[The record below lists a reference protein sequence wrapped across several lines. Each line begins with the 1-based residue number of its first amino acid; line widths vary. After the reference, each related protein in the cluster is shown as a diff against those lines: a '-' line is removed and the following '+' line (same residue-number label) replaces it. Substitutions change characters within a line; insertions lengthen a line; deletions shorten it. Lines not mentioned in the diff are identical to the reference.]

1 MRSKSWAIGFIVA
14 PTLFGTLGDRVLAGN
29 IAGSMFRAEAWLSIV
44 CALVLLAL
52 LQWSPG
58 ALEPKRRRLLG
69 ALVLSMLVCALLS
82 HFGITP
88 LMAELKAQA
97 PSGIMDDAMRHAD
110 GNQGCHRAQIQSVQD
125 QAGVTLIQVKA
136 PALELLFG
144 FCGQQR
150 DH

>member
-1 MRSKSWAIGFIVA
+1 MLARVRILVATLWAGSLWTIGFIVA
-14 PTLFGTLGDRVLAGN
+14 PTLFATLSDRVLAGN

-58 ALEPKRRRLLG
+58 ALELKRRRLLG

-82 HFGITP
+82 HFGISP

-97 PSGIMDDAMRHAD
+97 QGASGIMDEAMRSRFGLLHGVSTLIFAV
-110 GNQGCHRAQIQSVQD
+110 QSLL
-125 QAGVTLIQVKA
+125 AGVLIWK
-136 PALELLFG
+136 
-144 FCGQQR
+144 QQ
-150 DH
+150 